1 MTQAKAMLESIARS
15 YGQRLGKLKKVRVNT
30 ISQSPTKTTAG
41 TGISGF
47 DAFYEFADKMSP
59 LGNAPAEACAD
70 YCISLFSDL
79 TRYVTMQNL
88 MHDGGFSTTGISA
101 EIVELVSAAAGAQ
114 E

>member
-1 MTQAKAMLESIARS
+1 M
-15 YGQRLGKLKKVRVNT
+15 
-30 ISQSPTKTTAG
+30 
-41 TGISGF
+41 
-47 DAFYEFADKMSP
+47 MSP

-101 EIVELVSAAAGAQ
+101 EIVDVMTKAAGVESA